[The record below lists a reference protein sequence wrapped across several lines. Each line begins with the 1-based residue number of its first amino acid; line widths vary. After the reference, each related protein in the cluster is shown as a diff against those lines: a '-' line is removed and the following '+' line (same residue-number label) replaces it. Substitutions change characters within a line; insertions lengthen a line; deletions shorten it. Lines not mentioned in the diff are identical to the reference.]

1 MRDTI
6 DLLRD
11 TDFFHGLDEPTL
23 AQLAEVCYPMVI
35 RRGEVLFEEGD
46 EAHSF
51 YVSVYGRLGIW
62 SGRRRVGEV
71 AAGESVGEMALLHE
85 APRTISVRAER
96 DCLLLRLEKD
106 AFQQVLTQNPK
117 AMLKLVL
124 DVTGRLAG
132 IHRRRPRESRSIAI
146 LALTDDPAIEQF
158 CEQLHKC
165 LEQFKPTTWY
175 PPQDPVPE
183 VEWFDRQEKSTSLAM
198 YQCLSTPSEW
208 SQRCV
213 RQADRVILVGM
224 ANQPQPPS
232 ELERY
237 WNSVNKQSTTML
249 ALLGNGKPK
258 NTTRWLSGREMVQ
271 VHHLKVGEPP
281 RRVARYLNRKALA
294 LILGGGGAR
303 GLAHVGV
310 LRALEERNVE
320 VDLYGGTSMGG
331 FVAALAAS
339 GRNARQVE
347 ADLRWAWLEAGSFLD
362 PTFPLYSLV
371 KGQKMMDRIQR
382 LFGNAHIEDLKTP
395 FFCMSSD
402 ITKAIP
408 LVHAKGLVSHW
419 VSVGMAIPGLAP
431 PFPYRGR
438 LLFDGG
444 LLNNLPVDI
453 AAKME
458 CGEIMAINVD
468 PREEM
473 AVDARDFEGSLPQQ
487 LLRQFKGTT
496 APHILEIM
504 LRITTLTNAASVGR
518 LKDTIDHYIQP
529 DTGRFNLFE
538 FRRIDEIIQTGYD
551 AMMAYE
557 F

>member
-11 TDFFHGLDEPTL
+11 TDFFHGLEESTL
-23 AQLAEVCYPMVI
+23 AQLADVSYPMALK
-35 RRGEVLFEEGD
+35 RGEILFEEGE

-51 YVSVYGRLGIW
+51 YVAVYGRLGIW

-71 AAGESVGEMALLHE
+71 NAGESVGEMALLHE
-85 APRTISVRAER
+85 GTRTIGVRAER

-106 AFQQVLTQNPK
+106 AFEQVLTQNPK

-132 IHRRRPRESRSIAI
+132 VHRRRPRESRSIAV
-146 LALTDDPAIEQF
+146 LAITDDPAVELF
-158 CEQLHKC
+158 CEQLHEC

-183 VEWFDRQEKSTSLAM
+183 VEWFDRQENTQSIAL
-198 YQCLSTPSEW
+198 YQCRSALSEW
-208 SQRCV
+208 AQRCV

-224 ANQPQPPS
+224 AARPQPPS

-237 WNSVNKQSTTML
+237 WNSVNRQSTTLL
-249 ALLGNGKPK
+249 ALLGNGKPRG
-258 NTTRWLSGREMVQ
+258 TSRWMSGREAVQ
-271 VHHLKVGEPP
+271 VHHLKIGEPP
-281 RRVARYLNRKALA
+281 KRLARYINRRAMA

-310 LRALEERNVE
+310 LRALEERNIE
-320 VDLYGGTSMGG
+320 FDLVGGTSMGG
-331 FVAALAAS
+331 FVAALSAS

-371 KGQKMMDRIQR
+371 KGQKMMDRIRR
-382 LFGNAHIEDLKTP
+382 LFGSAHIEDLKKP

-402 ITKAIP
+402 ITKAVP
-408 LVHAKGLVSHW
+408 MVHAKGLVSHW

-468 PREEM
+468 PKEEM
-473 AVDARDFEGSLPQQ
+473 AVDARDFEGST
-487 LLRQFKGTT
+487 LRQVWKQFQGTT
-496 APHILEIM
+496 APHILELM
-504 LRITTLTNAASVGR
+504 LRVTTLTNAASVGR
-518 LKDTIDHYIQP
+518 LRDTIDHYIQP
-529 DTGRFNLFE
+529 DTGRYNLFD
-538 FRRIDEIIQTGYD
+538 FRRMDEIVQTGYD